1 VVNDVKQDA
10 LDEPTMPHTYAPYLQ
25 ECTSSSGL
33 CGSLHIAIRAEIAGT
48 ATTNDLRS
56 AVEHL
61 DSSEPVTDV
70 RTLTRLLESSIA
82 PRKFNAFLLAV
93 FACAALFLAA
103 IGLYSVLSYRVA
115 QQTHEIGIRVAL
127 GAQRSAI
134 LRGVLG
140 SGAKLVLFGL
150 GLGAVAAL
158 ALTRLMQSLLFG
170 VSATDPL
177 TFFAVAVL
185 LTLVA
190 LLACYIPAR
199 RAMKV
204 DPMVALRY
212 E

>member
-1 VVNDVKQDA
+1 
-10 LDEPTMPHTYAPYLQ
+10 M
-25 ECTSSSGL
+25 CSSL
-33 CGSLHIAIRAEIAGT
+33 NVAIRAQIAGPAAIT
-48 ATTNDLRS
+48 DLRS

-61 DSSEPVTDV
+61 DSSEPVTHV
-70 RTLTRLLESSIA
+70 RTLTQLLRSSIA
-82 PRKFNAFLLAV
+82 PRKFNTFLLGV

-103 IGLYSVLSYRVA
+103 IGLYSVLAYGVA

-127 GAQRSAI
+127 GAQRSDI
-134 LRGVLG
+134 LRGVL
-140 SGAKLVLFGL
+140 SRGAKLVLFGL
-150 GLGAVAAL
+150 VLGAAAAF
-158 ALTRLMQSLLFG
+158 ALTRLMQSLLYD